1 MVDLNRKAFGGLFFL
16 LFVMAALLFLPAWTL
31 DYWQAWA
38 FLAVFGASALAITL
52 YLMKHDPKLL
62 ERRVYAGP
70 TAEKE
75 SSQKIIQSITSL
87 GFIAMLVLPALD
99 HRFHWWPAVPF
110 FAAVAGDVLVAV
122 GFLIIFVVYKEN
134 TFTSATIEVYPEQKV
149 VSSGLYALVRHP
161 MYMGGLV
168 MFVGM
173 ILSLGSW
180 WGLVMFALMMPA
192 LIWRIFDEEK
202 LLTKDLPGYAEYKN
216 TVRYRLVPF
225 IW

>member
-1 MVDLNRKAFGGLFFL
+1 MVNLNKKAFGGLVFL
-16 LFVMAALLFLPAWTL
+16 LLVMAALLFLPAWTL
-31 DYWQAWA
+31 NYWQAWA

-52 YLMKHDPKLL
+52 DLMKHDPKLL

-70 TAEKE
+70 TAERE
-75 SSQKIIQSITSL
+75 SSQKIIQSITAL
-87 GFIAMLVLPALD
+87 GFIAMLVVPALD
-99 HRFHWWPAVPF
+99 HRFRWWPAVPF
-110 FAAVAGDVLVAV
+110 FAAVAGDVLVAI
-122 GFLIIFVVYKEN
+122 GFLIIFFVYKEN

-149 VSSGLYALVRHP
+149 VSSGLYELVRHP

-180 WGLVMFALMMPA
+180 WGLVVFLFMMPA

>member
-1 MVDLNRKAFGGLFFL
+1 MKDLNKKAFGGLFFL
-16 LFVMAALLFLPAWTL
+16 LLVMAALLFLPSWTL
-31 DYWQAWA
+31 NYWQAWA

-52 YLMKHDPKLL
+52 YLMKRDPKLL
-62 ERRVYAGP
+62 ERRVYGGP

-75 SSQKIIQSITSL
+75 TSQKIIQSITSL
-87 GFIAMLVLPALD
+87 GFIAMLIVPALD

-110 FAAVAGDVLVAV
+110 FAAVAGDVLVAI

-180 WGLVMFALMMPA
+180 WGLLAFLLMMPA
-192 LIWRIFDEEK
+192 FIWRIFEEEGF
-202 LLTKDLPGYAEYKN
+202 LLKNLPGYAKYKN

>member
-1 MVDLNRKAFGGLFFL
+1 
-16 LFVMAALLFLPAWTL
+16 MAALLFLPAWTL
-31 DYWQAWA
+31 GYWQAWA
-38 FLAVFGASALAITL
+38 FLTVFGVSALAITL
-52 YLMKHDPKLL
+52 YLMKNDPKLL

-75 SSQKIIQSITSL
+75 TSQKIIQTITAL

-99 HRFHWWPAVPF
+99 YRWHWWPAVPF
-110 FAAVAGDVLVAV
+110 FATVAGDVLVAI
-122 GFLIIFVVYKEN
+122 GFLIIFFVYKEN
-134 TFTSATIEVYPEQKV
+134 SFASATIELAPDQKV
-149 VSSGLYALVRHP
+149 VSTGLYALVRHP

-192 LIWRIFDEEK
+192 LIWRVFDEEK